1 MSNNSSIYTLNSNY
15 IPNSKCFGPDII
27 PCKGSCMYPK
37 RKRAV
42 AKFKQQFTP
51 SDENLSTELKER
63 ETKLLPPHKDNI
75 TDFIKYNSRRYINN
89 LDKWL

>member
-1 MSNNSSIYTLNSNY
+1 
-15 IPNSKCFGPDII
+15 
-27 PCKGSCMYPK
+27 MYPK

-63 ETKLLPPHKDNI
+63 EKKLSPIQENDI

>member
-1 MSNNSSIYTLNSNY
+1 
-15 IPNSKCFGPDII
+15 
-27 PCKGSCMYPK
+27 MYPK

-63 ETKLLPPHKDNI
+63 EKKLLPTQEDNI
-75 TDFIKYNSRRYINN
+75 TDFIKNNSGRYINY
-89 LDKWL
+89 LDKQL

>member
-1 MSNNSSIYTLNSNY
+1 
-15 IPNSKCFGPDII
+15 
-27 PCKGSCMYPK
+27 MYPK

-51 SDENLSTELKER
+51 RDESLPTELKER
-63 ETKLLPPHKDNI
+63 EKKLLPTQENNI

>member
-1 MSNNSSIYTLNSNY
+1 MSNNSSIYTLKSHY

-51 SDENLSTELKER
+51 SDENLSTELKKR
-63 ETKLLPPHKDNI
+63 KKKYPPTQEDNI
-75 TDFIKYNSRRYINN
+75 TDFIKNNSGRYINY
-89 LDKWL
+89 LDK

>member
-1 MSNNSSIYTLNSNY
+1 
-15 IPNSKCFGPDII
+15 
-27 PCKGSCMYPK
+27 MYPK

-63 ETKLLPPHKDNI
+63 EKKLSPIQENDI

-89 LDKWL
+89 LVMKNKEYTYNFPLFFFSKTFFSIPFSKLNRV

>member
-1 MSNNSSIYTLNSNY
+1 MSNNSSIYTLKSHY
-15 IPNSKCFGPDII
+15 IPNSKCFGPDIT
-27 PCKGSCMYPK
+27 PCKGNCMYPK

-51 SDENLSTELKER
+51 NDENLSTELKER
-63 ETKLLPPHKDNI
+63 EKKLLPTQEDNI
-75 TDFIKYNSRRYINN
+75 TDFIKNNSGRYINY

>member
-1 MSNNSSIYTLNSNY
+1 M
-15 IPNSKCFGPDII
+15 
-27 PCKGSCMYPK
+27 
-37 RKRAV
+37 

-63 ETKLLPPHKDNI
+63 EKKLLPTQKDNI

>member
-1 MSNNSSIYTLNSNY
+1 MSNNSSIYTLKSHY

-63 ETKLLPPHKDNI
+63 EKNYYRHKKTTLLISSKTIQDDISI
-75 TDFIKYNSRRYINN
+75 T
-89 LDKWL
+89 